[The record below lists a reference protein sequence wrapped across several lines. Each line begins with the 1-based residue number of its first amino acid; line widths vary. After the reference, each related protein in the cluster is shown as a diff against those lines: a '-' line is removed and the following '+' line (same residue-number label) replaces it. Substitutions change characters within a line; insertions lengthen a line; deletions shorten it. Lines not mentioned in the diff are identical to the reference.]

1 MLKLYTMPR
10 LEIYFFTVYCLLFT
24 FHFDVDP
31 NPDSRFQ
38 IKAQNL
44 EKVLK

>member
-24 FHFDVDP
+24 IKSVRERDAHFEHLL
-31 NPDSRFQ
+31 FYEQ
-38 IKAQNL
+38 
-44 EKVLK
+44 VL